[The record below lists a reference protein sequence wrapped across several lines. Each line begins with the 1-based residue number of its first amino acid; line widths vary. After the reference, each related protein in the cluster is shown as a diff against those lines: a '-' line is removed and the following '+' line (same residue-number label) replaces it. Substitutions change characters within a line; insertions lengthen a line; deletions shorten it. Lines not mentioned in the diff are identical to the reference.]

1 MKELNLQDELTRLQ
15 REFRTYSATC
25 ERNIRDLR
33 TDLERCRLEL
43 KALETFFGS
52 VNPSFVEQF
61 PQVLERTVRDS
72 NRLLD

>member
-1 MKELNLQDELTRLQ
+1 MKDVNLQDELTRLQ
-15 REFRTYSATC
+15 KEFRNFSALS
-25 ERNIRDLR
+25 ERSIRDLR

-61 PQVLERTVRDS
+61 PQVLERTVRES
-72 NRLLD
+72 NRPLD